1 MSAPLPDDGT
11 GRRLLAALD
20 DADPRTRD
28 GDIAR
33 WCGVDPSLVA
43 HWRSG
48 ARGIPAWCVG
58 RILRRLPESARL
70 AVAGELLAPSGLVV
84 ALAPEATTEGHALPI
99 ALDPA
104 GWISRLSS
112 EVHAS
117 EADGMWTDDEA
128 TAVHALLRAA
138 EAQLAQVR
146 ARVRVGRVG

>member
-70 AVAGELLAPSGLVV
+70 AVAGELLAPAGLVV
-84 ALAPEATTEGHALPI
+84 ALAPGATTEGHALPI
-99 ALDPA
+99 ALDLA
-104 GWISRLSS
+104 GRVARLSS
-112 EVHAS
+112 DIHAS

-128 TAVHALLRAA
+128 TAVHALLRAT

-146 ARVRVGRVG
+146 ARVRVGRAG